1 MDSVMQANLYG
12 TLRLITGK
20 KTVLVELP
28 SGATVRELLEEIIR
42 QFPAMQPE
50 LMEDDSSLRKD
61 LPLFV
66 NGRNPRLLPDSI
78 ESPLQPGDIVSLFSP
93 VSSGRMSVGALR
105 QHASGKKE

>member
-1 MDSVMQANLYG
+1 MDPVMQANFYG

-28 SGATVRELLEEIIR
+28 GGATVRELLEEIIR

-50 LMEDDSSLRKD
+50 LMEDGSSLRKD

-78 ESPLQPGDIVSLFSP
+78 ESPLQPGDIVSFFSP
-93 VSSGRMSVGALR
+93 VSSGRMNVGALR